1 MQFMQATVYCNRSV
15 LNNATRLT
23 FILLTTALL
32 HISARGLSQTIT
44 LSVKDMELQ
53 QVFTTIEK
61 TTGFVVFYNKD
72 LLKDTR
78 PVSLTVKDM
87 PLADFMSAVLK
98 GQPLHFRIVGKT
110 IVLSRKTTVPQEEPV
125 RIKGKVTAPGGE
137 ALPGVSIK
145 VKDAPGG
152 TVTDAGGNFTLLIP
166 GKNAVLQFSSIGY
179 VLREITIA
187 DQRDITVALEESSR
201 QMNEVV
207 VTALGIKREKKAL
220 GYAVGEVGGEELN
233 KAREPNVIN
242 SLAGKVPGLVINTTA
257 GGPSGS
263 TRVIIRGNT
272 ELSGN
277 NQPLYVVDG
286 VPIDNSNP
294 GSAGTYGGYD
304 LGDGISSINPD
315 DIESVSVLKGPAAS
329 ALYGSRASHG
339 VILITTKKGVKKK
352 DLGIEL
358 NSTSSF
364 ERILTRF
371 ENYQYIY
378 GQGNNGQI
386 PGRDERGSV
395 TSNWGAKLDPGLTII
410 GFDGKERPY
419 ALIPNNIQNFF
430 RTGMTFTNTVSFS
443 TGSDQSTL
451 RGSVS
456 DMRNT
461 DILPNSDMSRNTF
474 TLRGTSRFGK
484 KLNLDA
490 KVNYIKE
497 KVHNRPA
504 LSDSKNNAAYS
515 LIGLA
520 NNYDQAWL
528 ANFKDQN
535 GTYYDWNGGNPW
547 RLNPY
552 WSLYEMSNKS
562 EKNRIIASGQIRYD
576 FTPAISAQLTSGI
589 DYSSYYFEEYI
600 PRTTPGDIP
609 GRLKRQSFENLTYN
623 HELLITARK
632 SFNDISLSANIG
644 GSIFGIS
651 NTTTEAEGK
660 NMKGDAISLNSY
672 LQKDVRQYAYRKE
685 INSAFGMLSAGYKSF
700 LFLDATL
707 RRDESST
714 LPISDNTYF
723 YPSVSGSFI
732 FTDAFK
738 LTSKWLN
745 FGKLRASWAQVG
757 GDTNPF
763 QLALSYNLLG
773 MPYEDYGLAY
783 IAQETKPNPHLRPS
797 RTSSVEL
804 GTELK
809 FLSNRLGL
817 DFTYYRQNSKDQ
829 IVTIPSSVTSGFRYQ
844 VINAGEIVN
853 NGIEVLLTGSPLRK
867 KNFSWDVSVNFA
879 RNVNKVISL
888 APGLDDLS
896 LAEARWAGARI
907 VAKKGELYGAI
918 IGKDFK
924 RSPDGQIILDANT
937 ALPIPTDNFTVLG
950 KGTWDWTGGLS
961 STFNYKGIYFTALF
975 DVKWGADLFSM
986 TNMIAHSNGSD
997 KNTLEGRDG
1006 WIRSEEERQA
1016 ADKTSAEWTP
1026 TGGYLPKGVVEEIDA
1041 SGKTVYKPNTRYVNP
1056 TVWWQSFQNTG
1067 QIPTPYIYDAS
1078 YIKVRELTLG
1088 YSLPKEWLKKTF
1100 VAAAALSVV
1109 SRNPFILYKRV
1120 PNVDPDSNYNNSNGQ
1135 GLEYGS
1141 LPTRK
1146 SWGINVNVKF

>member
-1 MQFMQATVYCNRSV
+1 MKNGITHSMVHV
-15 LNNATRLT
+15 MPLT
-23 FILLTTALL
+23 FIFLTALL
-32 HISARGLSQTIT
+32 LQISARALSQTVS
-44 LSVKDMELQ
+44 LSAKDMTLQ
-53 QVFTTIEK
+53 QLFPLIEK
-61 TTGFVVFYNKD
+61 QTGFVVFYNKE

-78 PVSLTVKDM
+78 PVSVTVKDM
-87 PLADFMSAVLK
+87 PLADFLTAILK
-98 GQPLHFRIVGKT
+98 DQPLHFRIVGKT
-110 IVLSRKTTVPQEEPV
+110 IVLSRKAAALQDEEIP
-125 RIKGKVTAPGGE
+125 IKGKVTAPGGE

-145 VKDAPGG
+145 VKGASAG
-152 TVTDAGGNFTLLIP
+152 TVTNASGDFMLLVP
-166 GKNAVLQFSSIGY
+166 GENAVLQFSSIGY
-179 VLREITIA
+179 LTREIRVGS
-187 DQRDITVALEESSR
+187 QRNITMILEENAR

-207 VTALGIKREKKAL
+207 ITALGIKREKKAL
-220 GYAVGEVGGEELN
+220 GYAIGEVGGDELN

-277 NQPLYVVDG
+277 NQPLYIVDG

-304 LGDGISSINPD
+304 LGDGISGINPD

-339 VILITTKKGVKKK
+339 VILITTKKGAKKK
-352 DLGIEL
+352 GLGVEL

-378 GQGNNGQI
+378 GQGNNGQL
-386 PGRDERGSV
+386 PGRGERGSV
-395 TSNWGAKLDPGLTII
+395 TSNWGAKLDPGVTII

-419 ALIPNNIQNFF
+419 ALVPNNIQNFF
-430 RTGMTFTNTVSFS
+430 RTGMTFTNTLAFS
-443 TGSDQSTL
+443 TGNEQSTF

-490 KVNYIKE
+490 KVNYIRE

-528 ANFKDQN
+528 ANYKDEQ

-562 EKNRIIASGQIRYD
+562 EKNRIIASGQLRYE
-576 FTPAISAQLTSGI
+576 FSPAISAQFTSGI
-589 DYSSYYFEEYI
+589 DYSGYYFEEYV

-609 GRLKRQSFENLTYN
+609 GKLRRQTFENLTYN
-623 HELLITARK
+623 HELLLSFKK
-632 SFNDISLSANIG
+632 SVRDLSLSANIG
-644 GSIFGIS
+644 GSVFGID
-651 NTTTEAEGK
+651 NTTMDAEGK
-660 NMKGDAISLNSY
+660 NMKGDAISMNSY
-672 LQKDVRQYAYRKE
+672 LQKDVKQYAYRKE
-685 INSAFGMLSAGYKSF
+685 INSLFGMISAGYKTF
-700 LFLDATL
+700 LYVDATL
-707 RRDESST
+707 RRDQSST
-714 LPISDNTYF
+714 LPAADNTYL
-723 YPSVSGSFI
+723 YPSISGSFI
-732 FTDAFK
+732 FTNAFK
-738 LTSKWLN
+738 LAGKWLN

-773 MPYEDYGLAY
+773 LPYEDYGLAY
-783 IAQETKPNPHLRPS
+783 IAQETKPNPDLRPS
-797 RTSSVEL
+797 RTRSIEL

-809 FLSNRLGL
+809 FLNNRLGL

-829 IVTIPSSVTSGFRYQ
+829 IVTVPSSITSGFRYQ

-853 NGIEVLLTGSPLRK
+853 NGIEVLLTASPLRNK
-867 KNFSWDVSVNFA
+867 SFSWDVAVNFA

-907 VAKKGELYGAI
+907 VARKGELYGAI

-924 RSPDGQIILDANT
+924 RAPDGQIILDANT

-950 KGTWDWTGGLS
+950 KGSWDWTGGLT
-961 STFNYKGIYFTALF
+961 STFNYKGVYLTALF

-986 TNMIAHSNGSD
+986 TNMIAHANGSD
-997 KNTLEGRDG
+997 QHTLEGRDG

-1016 ADKTSAEWTP
+1016 ANKSTAEWTP
-1026 TGGYLPKGVVEEIDA
+1026 TGGYLPKGVIEEKDA
-1041 SGKTVYKPNTRYVNP
+1041 SGKTVYRPNTRYVNP
-1056 TVWWQSFQNTG
+1056 TVWWQNFQNSG

-1078 YIKVRELTLG
+1078 YIKMRELTVG
-1088 YSLPKEWLKKTF
+1088 YSLPAAWLKKTF
-1100 VAAAALSVV
+1100 VSSAAISVV
-1109 SRNPFILYKRV
+1109 SRNPFIIYKRV

-1146 SWGINVNVKF
+1146 SWGINLNAKF